1 MSNLYGDSIFES
13 GNILEKLIESY
24 NNDSL
29 LFEGLVTE
37 SFDIKGFFTNIL
49 NKLKEIFEAII
60 NKVKDIINK
69 FKSNTVQKI
78 YEVSIMKHQLPFTLK
93 RPKLTI
99 FRDCS
104 HDIAYIYD
112 HAKELN
118 NIIFNKNTYDDFARF
133 SKDQLDR
140 TDKYIDD
147 ISNAKNHAN
156 DLFDD
161 DKNLYEYTY
170 CDNKNSRKSLLQEVN
185 KDIRAVTSNIV
196 SLENIAR
203 NSSKDISK
211 FGTVMTSLSVNRV
224 KLDTVNI
231 DDGKREISQE
241 YAKSIAK
248 VIHNTYG
255 ALPSVCKELLNY
267 STGFLKP
274 IFGEEN

>member
-1 MSNLYGDSIFES
+1 MSTLYGDSIFES

-24 NNDSL
+24 DNDSL
-29 LFEGLVTE
+29 LFEGLIIE
-37 SFDIKGFFTNIL
+37 SFDVKGFFTNIL

-93 RPKLTI
+93 RPKLSI

-133 SKDQLDR
+133 SKDQLSK

-161 DKNLYEYTY
+161 DDKNLYEYTY
-170 CDNKNSRKSLLQEVN
+170 CDNKDSRKSLLQEVN
-185 KDIRAVTSNIV
+185 KDTKVITANIV

-211 FGTVMTSLSVNRV
+211 FGAVMSSLSVDRV
-224 KLDTVNI
+224 KLNTANI
-231 DDGKREISQE
+231 NDGKQEISQE

-274 IFGEEN
+274 IFGEE